1 MDNLNDNIKRN
12 RFKNRNVEKR
22 KKTNEIH
29 NKENKKLKILGIIIA
44 VILLIVIA
52 VISAAHFYI
61 NSKLGKLQ
69 IEQITNDLNELGIDE
84 ATQDSQMSK
93 FRNIAILGLD
103 SLYDTYDQ
111 DFRTD
116 CIMVASINK
125 ETNEVQLY
133 SIYRD
138 TYVQMDLDGKTIL
151 DKINHAYY
159 NGVENTL
166 KTNNENLD
174 LNITEYVMADFT
186 AIADLV
192 DSIGGIDIDV
202 DSEEI
207 KYINNYIKNVSQ
219 VVGRTASNIT
229 HTGVQHLNG
238 VQSVAYCRI
247 RYTEGWDYKRTERMR
262 EVLGKVV
269 DEIKQSDLV
278 TINNLLDTFLPK
290 IRTNITVNEIK
301 KLIPTALSLKLTNS
315 FGWPYTTTGVWM
327 NGDFYGPATTLES
340 NVKKLHEEV
349 YGQADYVVPD
359 KIVEISNKIVEVT
372 GVK

>member
-1 MDNLNDNIKRN
+1 MDNKKDNQNSLPHKS
-12 RFKNRNVEKR
+12 RFKEDK
-22 KKTNEIH
+22 
-29 NKENKKLKILGIIIA
+29 NKSKNKKHKKLRIFI
-44 VILLIVIA
+44 IVIA
-52 VISAAHFYI
+52 IMLIIVIAIISVANFYI

-116 CIMVASINK
+116 CIMVASINT

-166 KTNNENLD
+166 KTINENLD

-202 DSEEI
+202 DSDEI
-207 KYINNYIKNVSQ
+207 KYINNYIKSVSQ
-219 VVGRTASNIT
+219 AVGRTASNIT
-229 HTGVQHLNG
+229 RTGVQHLNG
-238 VQSVAYCRI
+238 IQAVAYCRI

-269 DEIKQSDLV
+269 EKIKQSDLG

-290 IRTNITVNEIK
+290 IRTNITVEEIK

-327 NGDFYGPATTLES
+327 RGDFFGPATTLES

-349 YGQADYVVPD
+349 YGQTDYVVPE
-359 KIVEISNKIVEVT
+359 KIVEISNKIIEET

>member
-1 MDNLNDNIKRN
+1 MDIKDDNQNSLPHKS
-12 RFKNRNVEKR
+12 RFKEKQNKSQN
-22 KKTNEIH
+22 KKH
-29 NKENKKLKILGIIIA
+29 KKLKIFG
-44 VILLIVIA
+44 IVIA
-52 VISAAHFYI
+52 IILVIVIAIISAANFYI

-69 IEQITNDLNELGIDE
+69 IEQITNDFNELGIDE
-84 ATQDSQMSK
+84 ATLKSGMSK
-93 FRNIAILGLD
+93 YRNIAILGLD

-111 DFRTD
+111 VFRTD
-116 CIMVASINK
+116 CIMVASINT

-166 KTNNENLD
+166 KTINENLD

-202 DSEEI
+202 DSDEI
-207 KYINNYIKNVSQ
+207 KYINNYIKSVSQ
-219 VVGRTASNIT
+219 AVGRTASNIT
-229 HTGVQHLNG
+229 RTGVQHLNG
-238 VQSVAYCRI
+238 IQAVAYCRI

-269 DEIKQSDLV
+269 EKIKQSDLG
-278 TINNLLDTFLPK
+278 TINNLLDIFLPK
-290 IRTNITVNEIK
+290 IRTNITVDEIK

-327 NGDFYGPATTLES
+327 RGDFFGPATTLES

-349 YGQADYVVPD
+349 YGQTDYVVPE
-359 KIVEISNKIVEVT
+359 KIVEISNKIIEET